1 MKRIHKLLLLLLL
14 LIVVFYIYSPRKPYP
29 ANSNIH
35 NTGLFTPQDYK
46 KGDIIIEKLIHSYD

>member
-46 KGDIIIEKLIHSYD
+46 KGDIEGLF